1 MNKVKIQNSEFRI
14 LLKGGRVIDPQNH
27 RDEALD
33 ILIEGGRITRIEPK
47 IDNAQAEVTDLKGQ
61 YVFPGLVDMHVHL
74 REPGREDEETVA
86 SGSRAA
92 AAGGFTAIACMPNTQ
107 PVIDSQG
114 LVQFIRSRQ
123 IPECRVYPVGAVTKG
138 SLGEELA
145 EIGDMFGAGAVAVSD
160 DGRPV
165 TNSNLMRRALD
176 YCRMY
181 DIPVISHCEDKYLSA
196 DGAMNE
202 GALATKL
209 GLRGIP
215 NAAEAA
221 MAARDVMLADL
232 TGGRVHLAHVSCAE
246 TVDIIRRAKRAG
258 IRVTAETCP
267 QYFTLNEE
275 AVIGYDS
282 MMRVNPPLRSKAD
295 VMTIIDALKDGTID
309 CIATDHA
316 PHSSEEKEV
325 EFDQAPCGMLGL
337 ETSLG
342 LCWTHL
348 VEKNVLTPLQLVEK
362 MSVNPARILKIPCAI
377 EIGSPANLTV
387 FDPAAEWKVDPTHFK
402 SKSRNTPF
410 RGWTLKGQP
419 LMTVVNGRLFD
430 LRGWVPAKAAQVH

>member
-33 ILIEGGRITRIEPK
+33 ILIEDGLISRIESK
-47 IDNAQAEVTDLKGQ
+47 IDDARAEVIDLKGQ

-74 REPGREDEETVA
+74 REPGREDEETIA

-114 LVQFIRSRQ
+114 LVQFVKSRQ
-123 IPECRVYPVGAVTKG
+123 VPECRVFPVGAVTKG

-145 EIGDMFGAGAVAVSD
+145 EIGDMYHSGAVAISD

-165 TNSNLMRRALD
+165 SNSNLMRRALD
-176 YCRMY
+176 YCRMF
-181 DIPVISHCEDKYLSA
+181 DIPVISHCEDKFLSA

-232 TGGRVHLAHVSCAE
+232 TGGRVHIAHVSCAE
-246 TVDIIRRAKRAG
+246 TVDIVRRAKRAG
-258 IRVTAETCP
+258 VKVTAETCP
-267 QYFTLNEE
+267 QYFILSQET
-275 AVIGYDS
+275 VIGYDS

-295 VMTIIDALKDGTID
+295 LMTIIDALKDGTID

-348 VEKNVLTPLQLVEK
+348 VEKNILTVSQLAEK
-362 MSVNPARILKIPCAI
+362 MAVNPARILKIENAI
-377 EIGSPANLTV
+377 EPKAVANLTI
-387 FDPAAEWKVDPTHFK
+387 FDPRAEWEVDPTKFR

-410 RGWTLKGQP
+410 KGYKLKGRAV
-419 LMTVVNGRLFD
+419 MTIVNGHLIK
-430 LRGWVPAKAAQVH
+430 L

>member
-1 MNKVKIQNSEFRI
+1 MSNSRIQNTETRI
-14 LLKGGRVIDPQNH
+14 LIKGGRVIDPQH
-27 RDEALD
+27 RRDEVLD
-33 ILIEGGRITRIEPK
+33 ILIEGGRITRIEPRIENAK
-47 IDNAQAEVTDLKGQ
+47 AEAIDLDGK
-61 YVFPGLVDMHVHL
+61 YIFPGLVDMHVHL
-74 REPGREDEETVA
+74 REPGREDEETIA

-92 AAGGFTAIACMPNTQ
+92 AAGGFTAVACMPNTQ
-107 PVIDSQG
+107 PAIDSRG
-114 LVQFIRSRQ
+114 LVEFIKSRQ
-123 IPECRVYPVGAVTKG
+123 VPECRVYPVGAVTKG
-138 SLGEELA
+138 LLGEELA
-145 EIGDMFGAGAVAVSD
+145 EIGDMFESGAVGISD

-176 YCRMY
+176 YCRMF
-181 DIPVISHCEDKYLSA
+181 DIPVICHCEDKYLSA

-215 NAAEAA
+215 NAAEAS

-232 TGGRVHLAHVSCAE
+232 TGGRVHIAHVSCAE
-246 TVDIIRRAKRAG
+246 TVDIVRRAKRAG
-258 IRVTAETCP
+258 IKVTAETCP

-275 AVIGYDS
+275 SVIGYDS
-282 MMRVNPPLRSKAD
+282 MMRVNPPLRSRAD

-348 VEKNVLTPLQLVEK
+348 VEKNILTASHLVEK
-362 MSVNPARILKIPCAI
+362 MAVNPARILKIQNSI
-377 EIGSPANLTV
+377 ELKAPANLTI
-387 FDPAAEWKVDPTHFK
+387 FDPQAEWEVDPAQFR

-410 RGWTLKGQP
+410 RGWPLRGRP

-430 LRGWVPAKAAQVH
+430 

>member
-1 MNKVKIQNSEFRI
+1 MLIR
-14 LLKGGRVIDPQNH
+14 GGRVIDPQNH
-27 RDEALD
+27 RDEVLD
-33 ILIEGGRITRIEPK
+33 ILIEDGRITGIEAK
-47 IDNAQAEVTDLKGQ
+47 IDNAQAEVIDIKGQ
-61 YVFPGLVDMHVHL
+61 HVFPGLVDMHVHL
-74 REPGREDEETVA
+74 REPGREDEETIA

-123 IPECRVYPVGAVTKG
+123 IPECRVYPVGAITKG

-145 EIGDMFGAGAVAVSD
+145 EIGDMYQSGIVGISD
-160 DGRPV
+160 DGKPV

-176 YCRMY
+176 YCRMF
-181 DIPVISHCEDKYLSA
+181 DIPVISHCEDKFLSA

-232 TGGRVHLAHVSCAE
+232 TGGRVHIAHVSCAE

-258 IRVTAETCP
+258 IKVTAETCP
-267 QYFTLNEE
+267 QYFILSQE

-295 VMTIIDALKDGTID
+295 LMTIIDALKDGTID

-348 VEKNVLTPLQLVEK
+348 VEKNILTASQLVEK
-362 MSVNPARILKIPCAI
+362 MAVNPARILKIENAI
-377 EIGSPANLTV
+377 EPKAVANLTI
-387 FDPAAEWKVDPTHFK
+387 FDPHAEWVVDPAKFR

-410 RGWTLKGQP
+410 KGYKLKGRAV
-419 LMTVVNGRLFD
+419 MTIVNGHLIKR
-430 LRGWVPAKAAQVH
+430 

>member
-1 MNKVKIQNSEFRI
+1 MNKFRI

-27 RDEALD
+27 RDEVLD
-33 ILIEGGRITRIEPK
+33 ILIEDGRITGIEAK
-47 IDNAQAEVTDLKGQ
+47 IDNAQAEVIDIKGQ

-74 REPGREDEETVA
+74 REPGREDEETIA

-92 AAGGFTAIACMPNTQ
+92 AVGGFTAIACMPNTQ

-123 IPECRVYPVGAVTKG
+123 IPECRVYPVGAITKG

-145 EIGDMFGAGAVAVSD
+145 EIGDMHQSGAVAISD
-160 DGRPV
+160 DGKPL

-176 YCRMY
+176 YCRMF
-181 DIPVISHCEDKYLSA
+181 DIPVISHCEDKFLSA

-232 TGGRVHLAHVSCAE
+232 TGGRVHIAHVSCAE

-258 IRVTAETCP
+258 IKVTAETCP
-267 QYFTLNEE
+267 QYFILSQE

-295 VMTIIDALKDGTID
+295 LMTINDALKDGTID

-348 VEKNVLTPLQLVEK
+348 VEKNILTASQLVEK
-362 MSVNPARILKIPCAI
+362 MAVKPARILKIENAI
-377 EIGSPANLTV
+377 EPKGMANLTI
-387 FDPAAEWKVDPTHFK
+387 FDPNIEWKVDPAKFR

-410 RGWTLKGQP
+410 KGYQLKGRAV
-419 LMTVVNGRLFD
+419 MTIVNGQPIKL
-430 LRGWVPAKAAQVH
+430 

>member
-1 MNKVKIQNSEFRI
+1 MSQMKDNNAKINFV
-14 LLKGGRVIDPQNH
+14 LKGARVFDPQGR
-27 RDEALD
+27 RDEELD
-33 ILIEGGRITRIEPK
+33 ILVQEGRIIRMDARAEAAK
-47 IDNAQAEVTDLKGQ
+47 AEVIDLRGK

-107 PVIDSQG
+107 PVIDNQG
-114 LVQFIRSRQ
+114 LVEFLRSRQ

-138 SLGEELA
+138 LQGEELA

-160 DGRPV
+160 DGKPV

-295 VMTIIDALKDGTID
+295 VMTIIDALRDGTID

-342 LCWTHL
+342 LCWTQL
-348 VEKNVLTPLQLVEK
+348 VEKEVLTPLQLVEK

-377 EIGSPANLTV
+377 EVGSPANLTV
-387 FDPAAEWKVDPTHFK
+387 FDPAAEWTVEPARFK

-410 RGWTLKGQP
+410 RGWALKGKP

-430 LRGWVPAKAAQVH
+430 

>member
-1 MNKVKIQNSEFRI
+1 MTVNKNKQTM
-14 LLKGGRVIDPQNH
+14 LLKGGRVIDPQYR
-27 RDEALD
+27 RDEVLD
-33 ILIEGGRITRIEPK
+33 ILIEDGRITRIEPK
-47 IDNAQAEVTDLKGQ
+47 IENSKAEVIDLKDK

-86 SGSRAA
+86 SGSRSA

-107 PVIDSQG
+107 PAIDSQG
-114 LVQFIRSRQ
+114 LVEFIKSRQ
-123 IPECRVYPVGAVTKG
+123 VPECRVYPVGAVTKG
-138 SLGEELA
+138 LQGEELA
-145 EIGDMFGAGAVAVSD
+145 EIGDMFQSGAVGISD
-160 DGRPV
+160 DGKPV

-176 YCRMY
+176 YCRMF

-196 DGAMNE
+196 DGFMNE

-215 NAAEAA
+215 NAAEAS

-232 TGGRVHLAHVSCAE
+232 TGGRVHIAHVSCAE

-258 IRVTAETCP
+258 IKVTAETCP
-267 QYFTLNEE
+267 HYFILNEE

-348 VEKNVLTPLQLVEK
+348 VEKNVLTASQLAEK
-362 MSVNPARILKIPCAI
+362 MAINPARILKIDNAV
-377 EIGSPANLTV
+377 EIGAYANLTV
-387 FDPAAEWKVDPTHFK
+387 LDPQAEWTVDPARFK

-410 RGWTLKGQP
+410 KGHKIKGRAF
-419 LMTVVNGRLFD
+419 MTVVNGQRID
-430 LRGWVPAKAAQVH
+430 I

>member
-27 RDEALD
+27 RDEVLD
-33 ILIEGGRITRIEPK
+33 ILIEDGRITGIETK
-47 IDNAQAEVTDLKGQ
+47 IDNAQAEVIDLKGK

-74 REPGREDEETVA
+74 REPGREDEETIA

-114 LVQFIRSRQ
+114 LVQFIKSRQ
-123 IPECRVYPVGAVTKG
+123 IPECRVYPVGAITKG
-138 SLGEELA
+138 LLGEELA
-145 EIGDMFGAGAVAVSD
+145 EIGDMHQSGAVAISD
-160 DGRPV
+160 DGKPV

-176 YCRMY
+176 YCRMF
-181 DIPVISHCEDKYLSA
+181 DIPVISHCEDKFLSA

-215 NAAEAA
+215 NAAEAT

-232 TGGRVHLAHVSCAE
+232 TGGRVHIAHVSCAE
-246 TVDIIRRAKRAG
+246 TVDIVRRAKRAG
-258 IRVTAETCP
+258 VKVTAETCP
-267 QYFTLNEE
+267 QYFILSQE

-295 VMTIIDALKDGTID
+295 LMTIIDALKDGTID

-348 VEKNVLTPLQLVEK
+348 VEKNILTASQLVEK
-362 MSVNPARILKIPCAI
+362 MAVNPARILKIENAI
-377 EIGSPANLTV
+377 ELKAPANLTI
-387 FDPAAEWKVDPTHFK
+387 FDPQAEWVVDPAKFR
-402 SKSRNTPF
+402 SKSRNSPF
-410 RGWTLKGQP
+410 KGYKLKGRAV
-419 LMTVVNGRLFD
+419 MTLVNGRKID
-430 LRGWVPAKAAQVH
+430 L

>member
-1 MNKVKIQNSEFRI
+1 MSNSRIQNSESRI
-14 LLKGGRVIDPQNH
+14 LVKGGRVIDPQNR
-27 RDEALD
+27 RDEVLD
-33 ILIEGGRITRIEPK
+33 ILIEDGLIAKIEAK
-47 IDNAQAEVTDLKGQ
+47 IEDAKAEVIDLKGK

-74 REPGREDEETVA
+74 REPGREDEETIA

-114 LVQFIRSRQ
+114 LVQFIKSRQ
-123 IPECRVYPVGAVTKG
+123 IPECRVYPVGAITKG

-145 EIGDMFGAGAVAVSD
+145 EIGDMYQSGAVGISD
-160 DGRPV
+160 DGKPV

-176 YCRMY
+176 YCRMF
-181 DIPVISHCEDKYLSA
+181 DIPVISHCEDKFLSA

-232 TGGRVHLAHVSCAE
+232 TGGRVHIAHVSCAE

-258 IRVTAETCP
+258 IKVTAETCP
-267 QYFTLNEE
+267 QYFILSEE

-309 CIATDHA
+309 CIVTDHA

-342 LCWTHL
+342 LCWTYL
-348 VEKNVLTPLQLVEK
+348 VEKNILTASQLVEK
-362 MSVNPARILKIPCAI
+362 MAVNPARILKIQNPVEPKAQ
-377 EIGSPANLTV
+377 ANLTI
-387 FDPAAEWKVDPTHFK
+387 FDPKAEWEVDPTKFK

-410 RGWTLKGQP
+410 KGYKLKGKAV
-419 LMTVVNGRLFD
+419 MTIVNGQQI
-430 LRGWVPAKAAQVH
+430 KI

>member
-1 MNKVKIQNSEFRI
+1 MNKFKIQNSEFRI
-14 LLKGGRVIDPQNH
+14 LLKGGRVVDPQNH
-27 RDEALD
+27 RDEVLD
-33 ILIEGGRITRIEPK
+33 ILIEDGRITGIDTK
-47 IDNAQAEVTDLKGQ
+47 IDNAQAEVIDIKGQ

-74 REPGREDEETVA
+74 REPGREDEETIA

-123 IPECRVYPVGAVTKG
+123 IPECRVYPVGAITKG

-145 EIGDMFGAGAVAVSD
+145 EIGDMYQSGIVGISD
-160 DGRPV
+160 DGKPV

-176 YCRMY
+176 YCRMF
-181 DIPVISHCEDKYLSA
+181 DIPVISHCEDKFLSA

-232 TGGRVHLAHVSCAE
+232 TGGRVHIAHVSCAE

-258 IRVTAETCP
+258 IKVTAETCP
-267 QYFTLNEE
+267 QYFILSEE
-275 AVIGYDS
+275 SVIGYDS

-295 VMTIIDALKDGTID
+295 LMTIIDAFKDGTID

-348 VEKNVLTPLQLVEK
+348 VEKNILTASQLVEK
-362 MSVNPARILKIPCAI
+362 MAVNPARILKIENGI
-377 EIGSPANLTV
+377 ELKAPANLTI
-387 FDPAAEWKVDPTHFK
+387 FDPQAEWVVDPAKFR

-410 RGWTLKGQP
+410 KGYKLKGRAV
-419 LMTVVNGRLFD
+419 MTVVNGRLIK
-430 LRGWVPAKAAQVH
+430 L

>member
-1 MNKVKIQNSEFRI
+1 MSNSRIHNSELRI
-14 LLKGGRVIDPQNH
+14 IIKGGRVIDPQNH
-27 RDEALD
+27 RDEVLD
-33 ILIEGGRITRIEPK
+33 ILIEDGRIVGLEAK
-47 IDNAQAEVTDLKGQ
+47 IDNPKAEVININGQ

-74 REPGREDEETVA
+74 REPGREDEETIA

-114 LVQFIRSRQ
+114 LVQFIKSRQ
-123 IPECRVYPVGAVTKG
+123 IPECRIYPVGAITKG

-145 EIGDMFGAGAVAVSD
+145 EIGDMYQSGIVGISD
-160 DGRPV
+160 DGKPV

-176 YCRMY
+176 YCRMF
-181 DIPVISHCEDKYLSA
+181 DIPVISHCEDKFLSA

-232 TGGRVHLAHVSCAE
+232 TGGRVHIAHVSCAE

-258 IRVTAETCP
+258 IKVTAETCP
-267 QYFTLNEE
+267 QYFMLSQE

-295 VMTIIDALKDGTID
+295 LMTIIDALKDGTID

-348 VEKNVLTPLQLVEK
+348 VEKNILTVSQLVEK
-362 MSVNPARILKIPCAI
+362 MAVNPARILKIQNSI
-377 EIGSPANLTV
+377 EPKAPANLTI
-387 FDPAAEWKVDPTHFK
+387 FDPKAEWEVDTSKFK

-410 RGWTLKGQP
+410 KGWKIKGKAV
-419 LMTVVNGRLFD
+419 MTIVDGQLI
-430 LRGWVPAKAAQVH
+430 KI

>member
-1 MNKVKIQNSEFRI
+1 MSNSRIHNSELRI
-14 LLKGGRVIDPQNH
+14 IIKGGRVIDPQNH
-27 RDEALD
+27 RDEVLD
-33 ILIEGGRITRIEPK
+33 ILIEDGRIAGLEAK
-47 IDNAQAEVTDLKGQ
+47 IDNPKAEVIDINGQ

-74 REPGREDEETVA
+74 REPGREDEETIT

-114 LVQFIRSRQ
+114 LVQFIKSRQ
-123 IPECRVYPVGAVTKG
+123 IPECRIYPVGAITKG

-145 EIGDMFGAGAVAVSD
+145 EIGDMYQSGIVGISD
-160 DGRPV
+160 DGKPV

-176 YCRMY
+176 YCRMF
-181 DIPVISHCEDKYLSA
+181 DIPVISHCEDKFLSA

-232 TGGRVHLAHVSCAE
+232 TGGRVHIAHVSCAE

-258 IRVTAETCP
+258 IKVTAETCP
-267 QYFTLNEE
+267 QYFMLSQE

-295 VMTIIDALKDGTID
+295 LMTIIDALKDGTID

-348 VEKNVLTPLQLVEK
+348 VEKNILTVSQLVEK
-362 MSVNPARILKIPCAI
+362 MAVNPARILKIQNSI
-377 EIGSPANLTV
+377 EPKAPANLTI
-387 FDPAAEWKVDPTHFK
+387 FDPKAEWEVDPSKFR

-410 RGWTLKGQP
+410 KGWKIKGKAV
-419 LMTVVNGRLFD
+419 MTIVDGQLI
-430 LRGWVPAKAAQVH
+430 KI

>member
-1 MNKVKIQNSEFRI
+1 MSQMNDKNARI
-14 LLKGGRVIDPQNH
+14 NFLLKGGRVFDPQGR
-27 RDEALD
+27 RDEELD
-33 ILIEGGRITRIEPK
+33 ILVQEGLITRMDAKTEAGK
-47 IDNAQAEVTDLKGQ
+47 VEVIDLRDK

-107 PVIDSQG
+107 PVIDNQG
-114 LVQFIRSRQ
+114 LVEFLRSRQ

-138 SLGEELA
+138 LQGEELA

-232 TGGRVHLAHVSCAE
+232 TGGRVHLSHVSCAE

-282 MMRVNPPLRSKAD
+282 MMRVNPPLRSKTD
-295 VMTIIDALKDGTID
+295 VMTILDALKDGTID

-337 ETSLG
+337 ETMLG

-348 VEKNVLTPLQLVEK
+348 VEKKVLTPLQLVEK
-362 MSVNPARILKIPCAI
+362 LSANPARILKIPCAI

-387 FDPAAEWKVDPTHFK
+387 FDPAAEWTVDPSRFK

-410 RGWTLKGQP
+410 RGWALKGKP
-419 LMTVVNGRLFD
+419 LMTMVNGRLFD
-430 LRGWVPAKAAQVH
+430 

>member
-1 MNKVKIQNSEFRI
+1 MIMTKAKNQNTESRV
-14 LLKGGRVIDPQNH
+14 LLKGGKVIDPQY
-27 RDEALD
+27 RREEVLD
-33 ILIEGGRITRIEPK
+33 ILIEDGRIKAVESKIEG
-47 IDNAQAEVTDLKGQ
+47 NGAETIDLKGRF
-61 YVFPGLVDMHVHL
+61 VFPGLIDMHVHL

-107 PVIDSQG
+107 PAIDNQG
-114 LVQFIRSRQ
+114 LVEFIKSRQ

-138 SLGEELA
+138 LQGEELA
-145 EIGDMFGAGAVAVSD
+145 EIGDMFGSGAVGISD
-160 DGRPV
+160 DGKPV

-176 YCRMY
+176 YCRMF

-196 DGAMNE
+196 DGFMNE

-215 NAAEAA
+215 NAAEAS

-232 TGGRVHLAHVSCAE
+232 TGGRVHIAHVSCAE

-267 QYFTLNEE
+267 QYFILNEE

-282 MMRVNPPLRSKAD
+282 MMRVNPPLRTKAD

-342 LCWTHL
+342 LCWTYL
-348 VEKNVLTPLQLVEK
+348 VEKNVLTAMQLIEK
-362 MSVNPARILKIPCAI
+362 MAINPSKILKISNSLEPDM
-377 EIGSPANLTV
+377 PANLTI
-387 FDPAAEWKVDPTHFK
+387 FDPQAEWKVDPSKFK

-410 RGWTLKGQP
+410 KGYKIKGKTI
-419 LMTVVNGRLFD
+419 MTFVNGEK
-430 LRGWVPAKAAQVH
+430 VKI

>member
-1 MNKVKIQNSEFRI
+1 MIKSEIRNQKSEIKIRNRN

-27 RDEALD
+27 RDEVLD
-33 ILIEGGRITRIEPK
+33 ILIEDGRITGIEAK
-47 IDNAQAEVTDLKGQ
+47 IDNSKAEVIDINGQ

-74 REPGREDEETVA
+74 REPGREDEETIA

-123 IPECRVYPVGAVTKG
+123 IPECRVYPVGAITKG

-145 EIGDMFGAGAVAVSD
+145 EIGDMHQSGAVAISD
-160 DGRPV
+160 DGKPV

-176 YCRMY
+176 YCRMF
-181 DIPVISHCEDKYLSA
+181 DIPVISHCEDKFLSA

-232 TGGRVHLAHVSCAE
+232 TGGRVHIAHVSCAE

-258 IRVTAETCP
+258 VKVTAETCP
-267 QYFTLNEE
+267 QYFILSQE

-295 VMTIIDALKDGTID
+295 LMTIIDALKDGTID

-348 VEKNVLTPLQLVEK
+348 VEKNILTASQLVEK
-362 MSVNPARILKIPCAI
+362 MAVNPARILKIENGI
-377 EIGSPANLTV
+377 ELKAPANLTI
-387 FDPAAEWKVDPTHFK
+387 FDPQAEWVVDPAKFR

-410 RGWTLKGQP
+410 KGFKIKGKAV
-419 LMTVVNGRLFD
+419 MTIVNGRLIK
-430 LRGWVPAKAAQVH
+430 L

>member
-1 MNKVKIQNSEFRI
+1 MTKAKNQITESRV
-14 LLKGGRVIDPQNH
+14 LLKGGKVIDPQYR
-27 RDEALD
+27 RDEVLD
-33 ILIEGGRITRIEPK
+33 ILIEDGRIKTVESKIEG
-47 IDNAQAEVTDLKGQ
+47 NGAEIIDLKGRL
-61 YVFPGLVDMHVHL
+61 VFPGLIDMHVHL

-107 PVIDSQG
+107 PAIDNQG
-114 LVQFIRSRQ
+114 LVEFIKSRQ

-138 SLGEELA
+138 LQGEELA
-145 EIGDMFGAGAVAVSD
+145 EIGDMFGAGAVGISD
-160 DGRPV
+160 DGKPV

-176 YCRMY
+176 YCRMF

-196 DGAMNE
+196 DGFMNE

-215 NAAEAA
+215 NAAEAS

-232 TGGRVHLAHVSCAE
+232 TGGRVHIAHVSCAE

-258 IRVTAETCP
+258 VKVTAETCP
-267 QYFTLNEE
+267 QYFILSEE
-275 AVIGYDS
+275 SVVGYDS
-282 MMRVNPPLRSKAD
+282 MMRVNPPLRSRAD
-295 VMTIIDALKDGTID
+295 VMTILDALKDGTID

-316 PHSSEEKEV
+316 PHSPEEKEV

-342 LCWTHL
+342 LCWTFL
-348 VEKNVLTPLQLVEK
+348 VEKNVLTASQLIEK
-362 MSVNPARILKIPCAI
+362 MAANPSKILKINNSLEPDM
-377 EIGSPANLTV
+377 PANLTI
-387 FDPAAEWKVDPTHFK
+387 FDPQAEWEVDPSKFK
-402 SKSRNTPF
+402 SKSRNTPYK
-410 RGWTLKGQP
+410 GYKLKGRAV
-419 LMTVVNGRLFD
+419 MTFVSGRMI
-430 LRGWVPAKAAQVH
+430 HS

>member
-1 MNKVKIQNSEFRI
+1 MNKFKIQNSEFRI

-27 RDEALD
+27 RDEVLD
-33 ILIEGGRITRIEPK
+33 ILIEDGRITGIDTK
-47 IDNAQAEVTDLKGQ
+47 IDNAQAEVIDIKGQ

-74 REPGREDEETVA
+74 REPGREDEETIA

-123 IPECRVYPVGAVTKG
+123 IPECRVYPVGAITKG

-145 EIGDMFGAGAVAVSD
+145 EIGDMYQSGIVGISD
-160 DGRPV
+160 DGKPV

-176 YCRMY
+176 YCRMF
-181 DIPVISHCEDKYLSA
+181 DIPVISHCEDKFLSA

-232 TGGRVHLAHVSCAE
+232 TGGRVHIAHVSCAE

-258 IRVTAETCP
+258 VKVTAETCP
-267 QYFTLNEE
+267 QYFILSQE
-275 AVIGYDS
+275 AIIGYDS

-295 VMTIIDALKDGTID
+295 LMTIIDALKDGTID

-348 VEKNVLTPLQLVEK
+348 VEKNILTASQLVEK
-362 MSVNPARILKIPCAI
+362 MAVNPARILKIENAI
-377 EIGSPANLTV
+377 EPKAPANLTI
-387 FDPAAEWKVDPTHFK
+387 FDPQAEWEVDPAKFR

-410 RGWTLKGQP
+410 KGYKLKGRAV
-419 LMTVVNGRLFD
+419 MTVVNGQLIK
-430 LRGWVPAKAAQVH
+430 L

>member
-1 MNKVKIQNSEFRI
+1 MSKSRIQNPESII
-14 LLKGGRVIDPQNH
+14 LLRGGRVIDPQNH
-27 RDEALD
+27 RDEVLD
-33 ILIEGGRITRIEPK
+33 ILIEDGRIAGIEAK
-47 IDNAQAEVTDLKGQ
+47 IEDAKVEIIDLKGKH
-61 YVFPGLVDMHVHL
+61 VFPGLVDMHVHL

-114 LVQFIRSRQ
+114 LVQFVRSRQ
-123 IPECRVYPVGAVTKG
+123 VPECRVFPIGAVTKG

-145 EIGDMFGAGAVAVSD
+145 EIGEMYHSGAVAISD

-165 TNSNLMRRALD
+165 SNSNLMRRALD
-176 YCRMY
+176 YCRMF
-181 DIPVISHCEDKYLSA
+181 DIPVISHCEDKFLSA

-232 TGGRVHLAHVSCAE
+232 TGGRVHIAHVSCAE

-258 IRVTAETCP
+258 IKVTAETCP
-267 QYFTLNEE
+267 QYFILSEE

-348 VEKNVLTPLQLVEK
+348 VEKKILTASQLVEK
-362 MSVNPARILKIPCAI
+362 MAVNPARILKIQNSI
-377 EIGSPANLTV
+377 EPKAQANLTI
-387 FDPAAEWKVDPTHFK
+387 FDPDTQWEVDPSKFR

-410 RGWTLKGQP
+410 KGFKIKGKAV
-419 LMTVVNGRLFD
+419 MTIVDGHLI
-430 LRGWVPAKAAQVH
+430 KI